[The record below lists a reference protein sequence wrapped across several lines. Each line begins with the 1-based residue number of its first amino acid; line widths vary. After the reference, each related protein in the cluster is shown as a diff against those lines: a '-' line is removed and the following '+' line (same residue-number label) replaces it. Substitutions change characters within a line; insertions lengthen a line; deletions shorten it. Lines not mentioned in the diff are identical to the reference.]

1 MQGMGKT
8 AGVLLTVCMKKL
20 ALNRVPRTV
29 IVVPSNTL
37 DQWEDALHDW
47 LRVPE
52 SEWIVT
58 NVGKKLTR
66 EVLERKSI
74 VVTTAGI
81 VYMSA
86 WRSCFYKKQQHHQIQ
101 TAAGQRWVSGYS
113 RKEGT
118 SLHPLFGT
126 TDASGRD
133 TPRVWD
139 IAAIDE
145 VHTFRNDECDQTHAI
160 SKLTETSALRIG
172 LTGTMIF
179 NHPRDM
185 RGQALALNVPDNF
198 MERNKW
204 VLDRAGRR
212 VRPESVRE
220 FHAKFV
226 HRARST
232 ELNLPDTVHEA
243 ITYAVQLPPDAVPAY
258 EQGRQSACNLRM
270 QMQRSGRVDAQQL
283 RQLMAMIGGLQ
294 QFLVSPRLAEY
305 SAPDFEAN
313 AALYDEAAAEPTGA
327 FYALQ
332 DELLRMRD
340 EGHRKI
346 VVSCCH
352 VQMME
357 IVARWMRRTAPE
369 LGEIVVYKGKLS
381 RPQRLKVKKTFLRP
395 GAEGVLFLSVGAGG
409 TGLHLVPGPEG
420 MIFWGSSP
428 FAPAQV
434 EQTACRINRIG
445 QTCPLTGK
453 VTVRHLVPYGGI
465 DYAIRRTHRDKR
477 KLMLMCQENEWA
489 PGDEHNGEW
498 RRARRI
504 IDSCLPLNPDGN
516 FSEMPAFGVNAVE
529 GEGGEAGEAGESN
542 EPSTVVPNMQTR
554 GYGEPSDVAS
564 KRQKKATFP
573 RAGGAGGAGGAA
585 EAGSSSTDP
594 VAPTAS
600 ATGRSLAFEL

>member
-1 MQGMGKT
+1 M
-8 AGVLLTVCMKKL
+8 
-20 ALNRVPRTV
+20 
-29 IVVPSNTL
+29 
-37 DQWEDALHDW
+37 
-47 LRVPE
+47 
-52 SEWIVT
+52 
-58 NVGKKLTR
+58 
-66 EVLERKSI
+66 
-74 VVTTAGI
+74 
-81 VYMSA
+81 
-86 WRSCFYKKQQHHQIQ
+86 
-101 TAAGQRWVSGYS
+101 
-113 RKEGT
+113 
-118 SLHPLFGT
+118 
-126 TDASGRD
+126 
-133 TPRVWD
+133 WD

-160 SKLTETSALRIG
+160 SKLTETAALRIG

-198 MERNKW
+198 MDRSKW

-226 HRARST
+226 HRARAT
-232 ELNLPDTVHEA
+232 ELNLPETVHEA
-243 ITYAVQLPPDAVPAY
+243 VTYAVQLPPDAVPTY

-313 AALYDEAAAEPTGA
+313 AALYDEAGAEPTGA

-357 IVARWMRRTAPE
+357 IVARWLRRTAPE

-409 TGLHLVPGPEG
+409 TGLHLVPAPEG

-428 FAPAQV
+428 FAPARV
-434 EQTACRINRIG
+434 EQTSCRINRIG

-453 VTVRHLVPYGGI
+453 VTVRHLVPYGGV

-477 KLMLMCQENEWA
+477 KLMDMCQENEWA

-498 RRARRI
+498 RRAGQSSTTVCRSTPTAIFRKCPHSASTPSRPRLERLARLARVTSRRRW
-504 IDSCLPLNPDGN
+504 SSTCRHATTANRATWPPSGRRGPL
-516 FSEMPAFGVNAVE
+516 
-529 GEGGEAGEAGESN
+529 
-542 EPSTVVPNMQTR
+542 
-554 GYGEPSDVAS
+554 
-564 KRQKKATFP
+564 P
-573 RAGGAGGAGGAA
+573 RARAARVARKRRDRAARTPWHRRPRRRGAVWRWSFGARLGWRRVPL
-585 EAGSSSTDP
+585 SN
-594 VAPTAS
+594 
-600 ATGRSLAFEL
+600 F